1 MIMDEKLKKM
11 MFDLLLKELKLI
23 DSEREFKDKFIEHYR
38 PIFMDE
44 LSKNGYKPEII
55 TGETTTIINKK
66 EDKIIDVNEEELKT
80 LKSIFRNIAKLCHP
94 DKTKNQYKNKLYEEA
109 QIAYETNNLLI
120 IYKIAKK
127 LNIEINLNHSNLEL
141 LKTIVED
148 KKNEIKEIEKSFLW
162 LWANTDSDDKKNE
175 LINNFIKKHG
185 K

>member
-1 MIMDEKLKKM
+1 MDEKLKKM

-23 DSEREFKDKFIEHYR
+23 ESEKEFKDEFVSYYR

-44 LSKNGYKPEII
+44 LSKNGYKQEIL
-55 TGETTTIINKK
+55 TGETTTITNKK
-66 EDKIIDVNEEELKT
+66 EDKIIEVTNDELKT
-80 LKSIFRNIAKLCHP
+80 IKTIFRSIAKLCHP

-127 LNIEINLNHSNLEL
+127 LNIDINLSHNNLDL
-141 LKTIVED
+141 LKRIVED

-162 LWANTDSDDKKNE
+162 LWVNTESQEKKDE
-175 LINNFIKKHG
+175 LINNFLKKN
-185 K
+185 KK